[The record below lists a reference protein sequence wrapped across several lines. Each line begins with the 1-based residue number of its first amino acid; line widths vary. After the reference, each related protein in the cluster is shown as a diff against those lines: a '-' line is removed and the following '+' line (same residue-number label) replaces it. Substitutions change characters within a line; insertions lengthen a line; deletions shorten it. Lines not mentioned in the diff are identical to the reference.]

1 MFVDVVYPGWVPF
14 DGLGGAENI
23 IGFIET
29 ADMMINNYNFD
40 KFEAGP
46 LTRLGIVEDN
56 RTHQQSYKICRQ
68 HLNRFVK
75 MLYLEILH

>member
-23 IGFIET
+23 TGFIET
-29 ADMMINNYNFD
+29 ADMMINNYIFD

-56 RTHQQSYKICRQ
+56 
-68 HLNRFVK
+68 
-75 MLYLEILH
+75 